1 MDIGFK
7 IKNARIKAEFT
18 QEQAAEALGVSRQTV
33 SNWENEKTY
42 PDIISVVKM
51 SDLYT
56 VSLDELLK
64 GKAPVPSYLHYL
76 EERKMLSVTQLW
88 LFILFFL
95 LPPLLLPYLS
105 ERMIIT
111 ENGNGFQHFY
121 SALCICLRGLPH
133 LMQPIR
139 LHFIKSI
146 CLNL

>member
-33 SNWENEKTY
+33 SNWENEKIY

-76 EERKMLSVTQLW
+76 EESTNIV
-88 LFILFFL
+88 
-95 LPPLLLPYLS
+95 
-105 ERMIIT
+105 
-111 ENGNGFQHFY
+111 
-121 SALCICLRGLPH
+121 
-133 LMQPIR
+133 
-139 LHFIKSI
+139 KSN
-146 CLNL
+146 CGQRCSRA